1 MVRLAGLALPGHPA
15 LAAGGAL
22 LLGAL
27 LGCSVDHGPSQ
38 ETAVVFDGQSETLN
52 GPVTCTVQP
61 NGKLVILAVADGQ
74 KMVRVLLRRQHQ
86 LVVEKVGVR
95 IGGAR
100 GYTADSGN
108 MWATKVDD
116 AYTINGRMPPN
127 PGEATWHDFTIDL
140 TCRSETQPD
149 DTLAVLG
156 P

>member
-1 MVRLAGLALPGHPA
+1 VIVRVAGLNLPGHPV

-52 GPVTCTVQP
+52 GPVTCTAQP
-61 NGKLVILAVADGQ
+61 NGKLVILAVAEDQ

-95 IGGAR
+95 IGSTR

-116 AYTINGRMPPN
+116 DYTINGRMPPDA
-127 PGEATWHDFTIDL
+127 GEATWHDFTIDVR
-140 TCRSETQPD
+140 CRSEATPE
-149 DTLAVLG
+149 TG
-156 P
+156 